1 MYIEVVIVHL
11 NHSSCPYQSQR
22 DPDDSSTGWLDRSYP
37 YIILYYRWQ
46 AQMEEYEAA
55 LYCN

>member
-22 DPDDSSTGWLDRSYP
+22 DPDDSSTGWLDR
-37 YIILYYRWQ
+37 WQ